1 MMYLM
6 VAGGLVILL
15 VGGDVLVRGA
25 VALAQRLGV
34 PPLVIG
40 LTVVAFGTSSPEL
53 VVCVKS
59 AIAGV
64 PEIAIGNVVGS
75 NIANILLVLGLP
87 AVIFPIACNAESVR
101 RDSAIM
107 VGVSVLF
114 VALCWTGLIQFW
126 QGAIML
132 ALLIG
137 FLVRSYLSSRNGDQT
152 VEAIVDEIEGIAVR
166 PHSMFVSSVLVLV
179 GLVGLVAGSSL
190 LVDGATGLARAA
202 GIPEEVIGLTL
213 VAIGT
218 SLPELATSVV
228 AAIRRHGDVAV
239 GNVVGSNL
247 FNILGIMGVTA
258 MVRPIP
264 VPDQFLT
271 FDLWLMLASSVVLL
285 LFVLRGASI
294 NRMAGTVLAVGYA
307 IYLWALFHG
316 VSAMADHAGMT
327 G

>member
-75 NIANILLVLGLP
+75 NIANILLVLGVP

-107 VGVSVLF
+107 VVVSTLF
-114 VALCWTGLIQFW
+114 VALCWTGQIEFW

-137 FLVRSYLSSRNGDQT
+137 FLVRSYLSSRNGDHT

-166 PHSMFVSSVLVLV
+166 PHSVFVSSLLVFV
-179 GLVGLVAGSSL
+179 GLVGLIAGSSL

-294 NRMAGTVLAVGYA
+294 NRVAGGVLAAGYA

-316 VSAMADHAGMT
+316 VSAMADHAAMT

>member
-75 NIANILLVLGLP
+75 NIANILLVLGVP

-107 VGVSVLF
+107 VGVSTLF

-264 VPDQFLT
+264 VPDQFLS

-294 NRMAGTVLAVGYA
+294 NRVAGSVLAVGYA

-316 VSAMADHAGMT
+316 VSAMADHASMT

>member
-75 NIANILLVLGLP
+75 NIANILLVLGVP

-107 VGVSVLF
+107 VAVSMLF
-114 VALCWTGLIQFW
+114 VALCWTGVIQFW

-264 VPDQFLT
+264 VPDQFLS

-294 NRMAGTVLAVGYA
+294 NRLAGTVLAVGYA

-316 VSAMADHAGMT
+316 VSAMADHAAMT

>member
-75 NIANILLVLGLP
+75 NIANILLVLGVP

-107 VGVSVLF
+107 VAVSTLF

-166 PHSMFVSSVLVLV
+166 PHSMFVSSVLVVV

-264 VPDQFLT
+264 VPDQFLS

-294 NRMAGTVLAVGYA
+294 NRMAGTILAAGYA

-316 VSAMADHAGMT
+316 VSAMADHASMT